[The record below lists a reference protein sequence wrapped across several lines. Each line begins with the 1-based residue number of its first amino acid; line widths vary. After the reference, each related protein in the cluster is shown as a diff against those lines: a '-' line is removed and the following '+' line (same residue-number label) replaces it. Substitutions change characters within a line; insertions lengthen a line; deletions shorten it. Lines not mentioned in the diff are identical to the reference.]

1 MELFTRDGLVAALPA
16 WSLGIKGI
24 SSAPLR
30 SYLSHY
36 GLLPL
41 AEAHGYQAGL
51 VSVNGVRTCIQRFSH
66 TGASRGCAVVLH
78 GYMDHMGLYGHLI
91 RHLLD
96 SGLDVVAYDLAGH
109 GLSAGY
115 PLAIDDFRHYAGQL
129 QGVIDTVGPEADKPL
144 YLLGLSTGGGI
155 VVAHHLVYGD
165 SGAVPVSHRILMA
178 PLIRPALWRSIR
190 RQFHMLRHFLKQ
202 VPRRYT
208 ANSHD
213 AAFLRFTRQNDPLQ
227 HGDIPLNWIAAML
240 EWGNW
245 VESAAPMAGSVT
257 CIQGMADMTVDWHH
271 NLRVL
276 SQLYP
281 HMQVE
286 LIEDARHHLVN
297 ESPEYREPVMACIS
311 RVVGGAVTESH
322 PVG

>member
-1 MELFTRDGLVAALPA
+1 MELFTRDGLVAALPS
-16 WSLGIKGI
+16 WSLGIPGI
-24 SSAPLR
+24 SSEPLR
-30 SYLSHY
+30 SYLTHY
-36 GLLPL
+36 RLLPL
-41 AEAHGYQAGL
+41 AERDGYQAGL
-51 VSVNGVRTCIQRFSH
+51 VSLEGVRTCIQRFSH
-66 TGASRGCAVVLH
+66 TGESKGTAIVLH

-91 RHLLD
+91 RHLLRC
-96 SGLDVVAYDLAGH
+96 GLDVVVYDLAGH

-129 QGVIDTVGPEADKPL
+129 QGVIDTVRPDPDKPL
-144 YLLGLSTGGGI
+144 YLLGQSTGGGI

-165 SGAVPVSHRILMA
+165 AGAVPVSHRILLA
-178 PLIRPALWRSIR
+178 PLVRPALWRSIR

-213 AAFLRFTRQNDPLQ
+213 AAFLRFTRQSDPLQ

-240 EWGNW
+240 EWGDW
-245 VESAAPMAGSVT
+245 VESVPPRTGRIT

-281 HMQVE
+281 QMQVE
-286 LIEDARHHLVN
+286 LVEGARHHLVN
-297 ESPEYREPVMACIS
+297 ESAEYRTPVLQRIS
-311 RVVGGAVTESH
+311 QVVGRALTDPI
-322 PVG
+322 PVD